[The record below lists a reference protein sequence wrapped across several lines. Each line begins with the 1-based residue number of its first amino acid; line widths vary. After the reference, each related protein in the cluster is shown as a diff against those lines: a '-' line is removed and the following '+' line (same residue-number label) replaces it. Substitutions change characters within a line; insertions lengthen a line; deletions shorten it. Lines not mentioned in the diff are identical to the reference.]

1 MAENLNS
8 KIEKPWAVYGKDYV
22 RAIGQITEDHLDWVS
37 VRISEDS
44 PFLHLWHSNY
54 ITKFGTLREAALFY
68 SAGNKEK
75 LEEAITHFP

>member
-44 PFLHLWHSNY
+44 PFLHL
-54 ITKFGTLREAALFY
+54 
-68 SAGNKEK
+68 
-75 LEEAITHFP
+75 